1 MEFKDVMKRK
11 EKVTDM
17 NENMDTEETIRPN
30 VKVVSLVTGK
40 WKENR

>member
-1 MEFKDVMKRK
+1 MEFKDVIKRK

-17 NENMDTEETIRPN
+17 NENMDTEEN